1 MSTVLTLCEA
11 MLLKPLSE
19 SIGSGPKIVGKRG
32 RKILRKN
39 EGLGMSWYLN
49 CLKKY
54 VIFEG
59 RARRTEYWMFLLFN
73 IIFMVVAIVLDN
85 LFKTTIAG
93 LPYGV
98 IYFLYA
104 FAVFIPSIAV
114 IVRRLHD
121 VDKSGT
127 WVFIAF
133 IPFIGSIWLLVLECT
148 EGTRGKNQY
157 GADPKA

>member
-1 MSTVLTLCEA
+1 
-11 MLLKPLSE
+11 
-19 SIGSGPKIVGKRG
+19 
-32 RKILRKN
+32 
-39 EGLGMSWYLN
+39 MSWYLN